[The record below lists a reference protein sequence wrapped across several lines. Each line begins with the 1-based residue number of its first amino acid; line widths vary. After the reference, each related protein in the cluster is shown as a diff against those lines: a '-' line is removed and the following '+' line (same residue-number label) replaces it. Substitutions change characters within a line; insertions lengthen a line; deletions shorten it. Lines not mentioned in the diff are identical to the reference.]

1 MFFES
6 SKWQLRLRHVILLVI
21 TIVLALSVGV
31 FVYASQVKEVQ
42 INNKGKKLVVKTMG
56 KTVDDVLRENEI
68 KTDRDDIIS
77 PQLEQMVGPLSKIE
91 IKDAAAQVAHL
102 DSKTNIVETS
112 YLINS
117 SKSETKKE
125 DNAKTKVLEDKEK
138 KTEKFVV
145 KKVKVPYKTVKKENP
160 DMEKGKTKV
169 LASGENGLEERT
181 YKIVYQ
187 NGKEVSS
194 KLVDKKVVNK
204 PVNKVV
210 AEGTKRTRVLL
221 TSRGDSLRYKRCI
234 EMRASA
240 YDASYEST
248 GKSPGHPAYGITA
261 TGIRAKKGVVAVDP
275 SVIPLGSRLYVESI
289 QNGVSSY
296 GYALAADTGGAI
308 KGNKIDLFF
317 QTAREVNNWGVR
329 KVKVYVLE

>member
-1 MFFES
+1 MIF
-6 SKWQLRLRHVILLVI
+6 LVI

-42 INNKGKKLVVKTMG
+42 INNKGKELIVKTMG
-56 KTVDDVLRENEI
+56 KTVADVLRENEI
-68 KTDRDDIIS
+68 STTKDNIIS
-77 PQLEQMVGPLSKIE
+77 PKLEQILQPLSKIE
-91 IKDAAAQVAHL
+91 IKDVAAQVAQL
-102 DSKTNIVETS
+102 DNQKNITEAS
-112 YLINS
+112 CLINS

-138 KTEKFVV
+138 KTEKLVV

-160 DMEKGKTKV
+160 ELEKGKTKV
-169 LASGENGLEERT
+169 LVSGKAGLEEKT

-187 NGKEVSS
+187 DGKEVSS
-194 KLVDKKVVNK
+194 KLVEKKVVNK

-210 AEGTKRTRVLL
+210 AEGTKNTRVVL
-221 TSRGDSLRYKRCI
+221 TSRGDSARYKRCI
-234 EMRASA
+234 EMRATA

-248 GKSPGHPAYGITA
+248 GKRPGHPEYGITA
-261 TGIRAKKGVVAVDP
+261 TGIRAKRGVVAVDP
-275 SVIPLGSRLYVESI
+275 RVIPLGSRLYIESM
-289 QNGVSSY
+289 QNGVTSY
-296 GYALAADTGGAI
+296 GYAIAGDTGGAI

-317 QTAREVNNWGVR
+317 ETAREVNNWGVR